1 MQITMQN
8 YERVKSDPV
17 SAQLYTNRKPRKHQF
32 EMQMVTE
39 AFQMIPATQVNTVLD
54 APCGVGRI
62 SLWLAQKGVEV
73 TAVDLGEAATRITEN
88 LLGEHHLQGNVE
100 CRDIMNMGFNEGQ
113 FDASICFRLLHHF
126 SETRDQ
132 QALVDELCRVT
143 SGYVVI
149 SYFSKYSVTS
159 IRRKVRKFFTGK
171 PVKQNPLSL
180 NQLKGLFDRNDFLLL
195 GTVRRSG
202 FLHSLQLAV
211 FESRH

>member
-1 MQITMQN
+1 MQN

-17 SAQLYTNRKPRKHQF
+17 SAQLYTSRKPRKHQF

-39 AFQMIPATQVNTVLD
+39 AFQMLPVTQVKTVLD

-62 SLWLAQKGVEV
+62 SLWLAQKGCEV
-73 TAVDLGEAATRITEN
+73 TAIDLGEAATRITEN
-88 LLGEHHLQGNVE
+88 LLAEHHKPGNVE
-100 CRDIMNMGFNEGQ
+100 CRDIMNMGFSEGQ

-132 QALVDELCRVT
+132 QALVDELCRVS

-159 IRRKVRKFFTGK
+159 IRRKVRRFFTGK
-171 PVKQNPLSL
+171 PIKQNPLSL
-180 NQLKGLFDRNDFLLL
+180 NHLKGLFGRNDFQLL